1 MAIAP
6 DQPDRYRREA
16 EACVELAERI
26 STAPIRARLLEIAQR
41 WLELALKAERRGSTV
56 N

>member
-6 DQPDRYRREA
+6 DQSERYRREA

-26 STAPIRARLLEIAQR
+26 STTPLRARLLEIAQR
-41 WLELALKAERRGSTV
+41 WLDLALKAERRGSSV